1 MDTEMNF
8 RTIMFHFKKG
18 LYKDMTPSEA
28 LPKLQEHVAKSFPN
42 LVGKKRVDIINEFF
56 SRRRLKQFPIAGYL
70 AKLIK
75 NAQILRYK
83 NLAELSENDL
93 FRDFCRSTTES

>member
-1 MDTEMNF
+1 
-8 RTIMFHFKKG
+8 MFHFKKD
-18 LYKDMTPSEA
+18 LYTGMTPSEA

-42 LVGKKRVDIINEFF
+42 LVGKNRSDIINEFF
-56 SRRRLKQFPIAGYL
+56 SRRRLKQFLIAGYL